1 MTNKKSLY
9 LTKTFSLSDFK
20 DDEKY
25 DKSAE
30 FKNNNDGN
38 DADND
43 ELNDLKKEKNHVYF
57 KMRCTNKLL

>member
-1 MTNKKSLY
+1 MDLAKEKASKYIIMILKMTK
-9 LTKTFSLSDFK
+9 
-20 DDEKY
+20 KY

-43 ELNDLKKEKNHVYF
+43 EL
-57 KMRCTNKLL
+57 

>member
-1 MTNKKSLY
+1 MISQQISQILQNLFLRAILKMTK
-9 LTKTFSLSDFK
+9 
-20 DDEKY
+20 KY

-43 ELNDLKKEKNHVYF
+43 EL
-57 KMRCTNKLL
+57 